1 MTPERPTIVY
11 DGQCRFCLRQ
21 VDRIR
26 GRDRAGVFDFMPK
39 QTPGLAERFPQLAGE
54 DFNTGLRL
62 VDVDGRVH
70 VGADG
75 VYEIA
80 RRLPVWRSAAWLYR
94 VPGLRQIFRGLY
106 GLVARNRYRLAGRC
120 EEGDA
125 CRMDS
130 GLSLS
135 RGQRG

>member
-11 DGQCRFCLRQ
+11 DGQCRFCLGQ
-21 VDRIR
+21 IERIR
-26 GRDRAGVFDFMPK
+26 RRDRGGVFEFLPR
-39 QTPGLAERFPQLAGE
+39 QSPELEQRFPQLAGD

-62 VDVDGRVH
+62 VDQGGKVH

-80 RRLPVWRSAAWLYR
+80 RRVPLWRSAAWLYR
-94 VPGLRQIFRGLY
+94 VPGLRQIFRGMY
-106 GLVARNRYRLAGRC
+106 GLMAKNRYRLAGRC

-125 CRMDS
+125 CRIDE
-130 GLSLS
+130 
-135 RGQRG
+135 